1 MKKLLYLFIIFLI
14 ALSSYRLID
23 SFRHWYEIKRI
34 HREYLSKLEELK
46 LERKRLGTQIEML
59 KSDRFLQEELA
70 RKIGYGKPGE
80 VVYIIDEG
88 MDQ

>member
-1 MKKLLYLFIIFLI
+1 MKRLLYLFIIFLI

-23 SFRHWYEIKRI
+23 SFRHRHEINRL

-46 LERKRLGTQIEML
+46 LERKRLKVQVEAL

-80 VVYIIDEG
+80 RVYIIDEG
-88 MDQ
+88 K